1 MGRCRYEVDFAARK
15 AANYG
20 SNGEEHLQ
28 AYSAVEVD

>member
-15 AANYG
+15 VAYYG

-28 AYSAVEVD
+28 AYPAVEVD